1 MLIILL
7 IWSLHV
13 ATGLEAKG
21 YGGRKTMQKRTN
33 SKTILRELGYD
44 LSKVEKQHNKW
55 RMTLADDRII
65 PGGPDPEHHSCP
77 PALLCKAVGKV
88 KCRKAPTPPLL
99 MRVDANYSRIEVQYR
114 TIFVTCYLSARR
126 S

>member
-21 YGGRKTMQKRTN
+21 YGGRKNMQKRIN

-44 LSKVEKQHNKW
+44 LSKMEKQHNKW

-77 PALLCKAVGKV
+77 PAHSAKLLERYSAGI
-88 KCRKAPTPPLL
+88 APTPPLL
-99 MRVDANYSRIEVQYR
+99 LRVDANYSRIEVQ
-114 TIFVTCYLSARR
+114 
-126 S
+126 